1 MAVLLLDGSDMVSTV
16 ADSRASEAK
25 RPWWSV
31 EAVLPSFK
39 SASG

>member
-25 RPWWSV
+25 RPCIV
-31 EAVLPSFK
+31 E
-39 SASG
+39 G